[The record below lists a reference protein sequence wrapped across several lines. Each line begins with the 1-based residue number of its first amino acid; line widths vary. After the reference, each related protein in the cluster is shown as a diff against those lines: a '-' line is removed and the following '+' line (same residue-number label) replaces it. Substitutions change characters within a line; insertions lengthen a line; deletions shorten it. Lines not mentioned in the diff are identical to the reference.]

1 MAQLCHMYKWQ
12 MGYVLWELTLPQA
25 LAMWRRGIEILTG
38 DDPMPPETPDLERFY
53 ELYGDSIKRE

>member
-1 MAQLCHMYKWQ
+1 MYKWQ